1 MAEYLEDIKYDVEVM
16 DEWTDGCSAQFKS
29 RHCMGD
35 VSFSN
40 SDFGYWTI
48 RNNYYFETSHAKGPQ
63 ESAGANLRH
72 KADMAVIKGQE
83 NIQKAEDLYN
93 FAQNSLWRKSI
104 LILGKN
110 ITYLK

>member
-1 MAEYLEDIKYDVEVM
+1 
-16 DEWTDGCSAQFKS
+16 
-29 RHCMGD
+29 
-35 VSFSN
+35 
-40 SDFGYWTI
+40 
-48 RNNYYFETSHAKGPQ
+48 
-63 ESAGANLRH
+63 
-72 KADMAVIKGQE
+72 MAVIKGQE